1 MREYYSIP
9 SREEA
14 DRFSE
19 AYLDAQREYH
29 EHLDEMYENGHEAGK
44 KDATQKWISVKDRL
58 PEDRHSVLV
67 YCPHNKCIYTAYY
80 DDFNDEWYYFG
91 CGGGIEVYYTVS
103 HWMPLPE
110 PPKEG
115 GGEDG

>member
-1 MREYYSIP
+1 MAE
-9 SREEA
+9 
-14 DRFSE
+14 
-19 AYLDAQREYH
+19 
-29 EHLDEMYENGHEAGK
+29 
-44 KDATQKWISVKDRL
+44 WISVKERL

-67 YCPHNKCIYTAYY
+67 YCPYNKCIYTAYY
-80 DDFNDEWYYFG
+80 DDFNDEWYHFG
-91 CGGGIEVYYTVS
+91 RGGRIEVYYTMS

>member
-1 MREYYSIP
+1 MNT
-9 SREEA
+9 
-14 DRFSE
+14 F
-19 AYLDAQREYH
+19 DAWN
-29 EHLDEMYENGHEAGK
+29 EMEKERKQNAHCS
-44 KDATQKWISVKDRL
+44 KWISTKERL

-67 YCPHNKCIYTAYY
+67 YCPYNKCIYTAYY

-110 PPKEG
+110 PPEMFDTLKEKSKS
-115 GGEDG
+115 